1 MNRLVFF
8 ALLAA
13 LRERRV
19 TPRAVSI
26 LLVNDDEDD
35 DDGCKVA
42 RNTYRHTY
50 SQTCEIQIPF
60 KAPLSGERQGLTLL
74 LLHIAQFSCMRKSKL
89 ESIIC

>member
-26 LLVNDDEDD
+26 LLVDDDED

-60 KAPLSGERQGLTLL
+60 KAPLSGERQGLLTLL
-74 LLHIAQFSCMRKSKL
+74 KLYCIMHKSKL
-89 ESIIC
+89 ESTIC